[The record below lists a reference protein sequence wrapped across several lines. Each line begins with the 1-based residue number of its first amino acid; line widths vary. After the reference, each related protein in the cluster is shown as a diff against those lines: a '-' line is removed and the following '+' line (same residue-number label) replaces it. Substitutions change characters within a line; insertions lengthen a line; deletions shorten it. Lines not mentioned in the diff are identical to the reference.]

1 MASAEIAH
9 GQVAFFNP
17 AAAHGRQPKDE
28 AADGAHA
35 RPLRRGAALDTFR
48 PLDREQELS

>member
-17 AAAHGRQPKDE
+17 AAGGLGYFKS
-28 AADGAHA
+28 
-35 RPLRRGAALDTFR
+35 PLRG
-48 PLDREQELS
+48 